1 MSLVD
6 IVKKTIESE
15 DAIIDQI
22 AEPDV
27 AVYHFLQEQ
36 FEKTNVSSNLIFQYV
51 YCNFY
56 TLDAQKVDK
65 KFIRG
70 YFELMQSLKGS
81 VDLDMEVLLFKVYH
95 LETDRILK
103 FQYSFT
109 SKLAHTLDNNR
120 PIWDS
125 KIARVFS
132 LYLTSIEDNGVNG
145 DMFINAIENLQSNYR
160 KIIQENLLSSTIGKF
175 NQKFDKYS
183 ISDTKKLDFIFGAL
197 AKVASKQ

>member
-27 AVYHFLQEQ
+27 AVYHFLQQQ
-36 FEKTNVSSNLIFQYV
+36 FEKTDVSSNLIFQYV

-81 VDLDMEVLLFKVYH
+81 VDLDMKYY
-95 LETDRILK
+95 
-103 FQYSFT
+103 YSRFI
-109 SKLAHTLDNNR
+109 
-120 PIWDS
+120 IW
-125 KIARVFS
+125 
-132 LYLTSIEDNGVNG
+132 
-145 DMFINAIENLQSNYR
+145 
-160 KIIQENLLSSTIGKF
+160 
-175 NQKFDKYS
+175 
-183 ISDTKKLDFIFGAL
+183 
-197 AKVASKQ
+197 KQTEY